1 MVNVPPK
8 SFEEWERSVA
18 EPIRADPLWQS
29 VLYRKALFAYE
40 LAWFDCA
47 RLMRD
52 ERGHALV
59 RQLLS
64 SVASISANIEEGY
77 GKGFGADYARY
88 LQIALGS
95 AREARGWYW
104 RSRHVLTSE
113 IVSHRLALLSELIA
127 ILTRTIPQQ
136 RQIKRNKS

>member
-1 MVNVPPK
+1 MSHTPPK
-8 SFEEWERSVA
+8 SFEEWHDVVDDA
-18 EPIRADPLWQS
+18 IRNDPLWQS

-40 LAWFDCA
+40 LAWFDCEK
-47 RLMRD
+47 LLRD
-52 ERGHALV
+52 ERGRALM

-64 SVASISANIEEGY
+64 SVASVSANIEEGY
-77 GKGFGADYARY
+77 GKGFGADYARF

-104 RSRHVLTSE
+104 RSRHVLTPE
-113 IVSHRLALLSELIA
+113 CVKHRIGLLSELIA

-136 RQIKRNKS
+136 RQLGRK